1 MSGGKTHH
9 GWRNTLIIAAIIL
22 IVLITLFSIYAS
34 ANIEKKDLDD
44 AARAQQGGSY
54 IKLPDGTTHY
64 ELTGPE
70 TGQVVVLMHG
80 FSIPMYVWDAQ
91 VEPLTKAGFR
101 VLRYDMFGKGY
112 SDRPE
117 TNYDQALFR
126 KQLINLLDGLKI
138 QGPVDLVGLSVGG
151 GLAVDFTANYPDRVY
166 KLVLVDPVITSSAKY
181 DSLMKLLGPPVM
193 GEFLMRLVT
202 TNILAD
208 RATDLM
214 KKSPRAAEYDKLFR
228 DQTHFKGFERATISM
243 IRGDAIKDY
252 RADYLTVGKQNRPI
266 MLIWG
271 ALDEDITPSM
281 VEEIRKSM
289 PNLDFKQLDNIG
301 HDPQVEVPGQVNSII
316 LDFLK
321 QQ

>member
-1 MSGGKTHH
+1 MSGGKNHH

-22 IVLITLFSIYAS
+22 IVIITLYSVYAS

-70 TGQVVVLMHG
+70 AGQVVVLMHG

-112 SDRPE
+112 SDRPAV
-117 TNYDQALFR
+117 NYDQALYR
-126 KQLINLLDGLKI
+126 RQLINLLDSLKI

-151 GLAVDFTANYPDRVY
+151 GLAVDFTANYPDRVN
-166 KLVLVDPVITSSAKY
+166 KLILIDPVIASSAKY

-193 GEFLMRLVT
+193 GEFLMRMVT
-202 TNILAD
+202 TGILAD
-208 RATDLM
+208 RAADLM
-214 KKSPRAAEYDKLFR
+214 KKSPKAAEYDNLFR
-228 DQTHFKGFERATISM
+228 DQTHFKGFEQATLSM

-252 RADYLTVGKQNRPI
+252 RADYLTVGKQSRPI

-271 ALDEDITPSM
+271 VLDEDVTPSM
-281 VEEIRKSM
+281 VEEIRKSV
-289 PNLDFKQLDNIG
+289 PGLKFEQLDGIG
-301 HDPQVEVPGQVNSII
+301 HDPQVEVPDRVNSLII
-316 LDFLK
+316 DFLK
-321 QQ
+321 